1 MTVSNSIAMK
11 DYMTPTLRYI
21 IHTMNMMISNMQRLD
36 AQSNKIGNDAFSAM
50 RRNIASAEVE
60 LDTMEQNLT
69 SMYHS
74 SNMVGQSFS
83 SWAMKLTGVWS
94 ALQLAHQVI
103 AAIGKL
109 TKITD
114 EYISTNARLGLI
126 NDGLQTQEQLQQRIM
141 KSANQTRSSYAET
154 ANLVTKI
161 GMTGAVRTNDEAIKF
176 AEKVNM
182 LLKIGGGTETE
193 NSASLQQL
201 AQALGSGRLQGD
213 EFKSLRENAPALMA
227 TLAKGL
233 DVPIGQ
239 LREMAAA
246 GELTSDIIIKA
257 FDRMDSEI
265 RNQFVQ
271 LPRTFSE
278 NAVVMKNI
286 MTEWLGKFMETGGA
300 LWRIN
305 ERFTQF
311 VNWLNTEQGQNILDI
326 IATTLNFIV
335 FLIDLVIGAFVGLW
349 DMVSEA
355 GPVWESLLTG
365 IIVAGFVAIL
375 PLIWGAVTAIGAF
388 IASAAVA
395 VAPFLP
401 LIIVVSLVTYEA
413 RRMGVTFQD
422 VFNFVGGLAG
432 LLVAFLVNRFIY
444 FYNTVGEIAVFLQN
458 LFIDPVFA
466 IQNLFYNMI
475 QNVLEYFEAMING
488 ILSGLNFLI
497 SKTNSAFGTN
507 LKTFDHVSFAN
518 KNPMK
523 KPSSDKAVKTWNKVG
538 YADHSA
544 FAQKGAELATG
555 LLDKGEKILRGGGMS
570 SIGVGSIGAGSI
582 GAGKNI
588 GDVGKVGK
596 VGKIEDKV
604 NIADE
609 DIKMLADIVTRDR
622 VNQINLSVQ
631 TKSPVI
637 QNSATIREEADL
649 DKLANKLAEKLDEAS
664 ETSTDIYYDEEAV

>member
-60 LDTMEQNLT
+60 LDAMEQNLT
-69 SMYHS
+69 AMYHS

-83 SWAMKLTGVWS
+83 GWAMQLTGIWS
-94 ALQLAHQVI
+94 ALQLIRQVI
-103 AAIGKL
+103 AVIGKL
-109 TKITD
+109 AKITD
-114 EYISTNARLGLI
+114 EYISVNARLGLI
-126 NDGLQTQEQLQQRIM
+126 NDGLQTQEQLQQRIL

-161 GMTGAVRTNDEAIKF
+161 GMTGAVRTNDEAVKF

-182 LLKIGGGTETE
+182 LLKIGGGTQSE
-193 NSASLQQL
+193 NSASLLQL
-201 AQALGSGRLQGD
+201 SQALASGRLQGD
-213 EFKSLRENAPALMA
+213 EFRSLRENAPALMA
-227 TLAKGL
+227 ALAKGM

-239 LREMAAA
+239 LREMAAE

-257 FDRMDSEI
+257 FDNMDSEI
-265 RNQFVQ
+265 QSQFMQ
-271 LPRTFSE
+271 LPRTFGE
-278 NAVVMKNI
+278 NAVVMNNI

-311 VNWLNTEQGQNILDI
+311 VNWLNSEQGQNILDI

-375 PLIWGAVTAIGAF
+375 PLVWGAVTAIGAF

-432 LLVAFLVNRFIY
+432 FLVAFLVNRFIY

-475 QNVLEYFEAMING
+475 QNVLEYFESMING
-488 ILSGLNFLI
+488 IINGLNWI
-497 SKTNSAFGTN
+497 AGKANSAFGTN
-507 LKTFDHVSFAN
+507 IKTFDHVSLAN

-523 KPSSDKAVKTWNKVG
+523 KPTSDKTVKTWDKMG
-538 YADHSA
+538 YVDHAA
-544 FAQKGAELATG
+544 FAQKGAQLATG
-555 LLDKGEKILRGGGMS
+555 LLDKGEKMLQRSGGLS
-570 SIGVGSIGAGSI
+570 SV